1 MNVLLLSNSAPNY
14 HFFFNGLAKAFQAGG
29 AKVVVAVDCPFSRAQ
44 SRLDTLG
51 FNVHEFATY
60 FHGHSVDEGMLA
72 RYEDFNLN
80 AALLPDFERAQ
91 VYGISGK
98 KDETYFDRLKSAL
111 LCFFEEIFKRY
122 RIDVVLYENVSNS
135 FEYFAFFVAQMN
147 GARYCGV
154 GGSRLP
160 GRFSITNDPLCDDET
175 ERIFHGI
182 RGGKIIVSSEARQW
196 CMEYLAN
203 IETITPDYMKINGL
217 DNTSLLKKYARIDR
231 LPQILALIRHARD
244 DSEYPFQLGN
254 PLRSHFSLFRRN
266 VTRRI
271 KLSLIEK
278 RYEVPVDGEQFL
290 LYPLH
295 FHPEAS
301 TSVLAGTY
309 LSEYEVIRNIA
320 FNLPQGLK
328 LYVKDHM
335 SAWGYPPI
343 EFYDQLVRLPN
354 VRLLHP
360 RAPTKQLIKRSRAV
374 IVLTSTVG
382 YEALL
387 LGKKVFLFG
396 NVFYG
401 FHRNIV
407 RVADP
412 ARLFELLRSNLESDA
427 VTDPAYTLDFV
438 GAYYLSTI
446 PGSLNLMQTRDVAN
460 ENSGNMYQLI
470 KDRCVIKM
478 EHESTQWNWR
488 NSH

>member
-1 MNVLLLSNSAPNY
+1 MNILFLSNSAPNY
-14 HFFFNGLAKAFQAGG
+14 HFFFNGLAKAFQADG
-29 AKVVVAVDCPFSRAQ
+29 AKVVVAVDSRFSRAQ
-44 SRLDTLG
+44 NRLDTLG
-51 FNVHEFATY
+51 FDIHEFASY
-60 FHGHSVDEGMLA
+60 FSKHSVDERVLA

-122 RIDVVLYENVSNS
+122 RIDVVLYENVSNA
-135 FEYFAFFVAQMN
+135 FEHFAFFVAQKK
-147 GARYCGV
+147 GAVYCGV

-160 GRFSITNDPLCDDET
+160 GRFSIGSDPLHDEEA

-182 RGGKIIVSSEARQW
+182 RAGKIVVSAEVRQW
-196 CMEYLAN
+196 CIEYLAN

-217 DNTSLLKKYARIDR
+217 DNTSLLNKYARINR
-231 LPQILALIRHARD
+231 IPQVLALIRHARD
-244 DSEYPFQLGN
+244 DSEYPFQLRN
-254 PLRSHFSLFRRN
+254 PLRSYFNLFLRN
-266 VTRRI
+266 VARRI
-271 KLSLIEK
+271 KLGLLEK

-309 LSEYEVIRNIA
+309 LNEYEVIRNIA

-328 LYVKDHM
+328 LYVKDHV
-335 SAWGYPPI
+335 SAWGYPSLG
-343 EFYDQLVRLPN
+343 FYEQLMRLPN

-374 IVLTSTVG
+374 ITLTGTVG

-407 RVADP
+407 RVSDP
-412 ARLFELLRSNLESDA
+412 AKLFELLGSNLENDA
-427 VTDPAYTLDFV
+427 VTDLAYTLDFL
-438 GAYYLSTI
+438 GAYYLSTL
-446 PGSLNLMQTRDVAN
+446 PGLLNLMQQGDAAEEHARRLYPLMLGKCAIATGRH
-460 ENSGNMYQLI
+460 E
-470 KDRCVIKM
+470 M
-478 EHESTQWNWR
+478 EGV
-488 NSH
+488 